1 MASSD
6 ATANSGVP
14 MKMMRSPMFDVKL
27 KREVREINRDRR
39 KKEITQLMKK
49 GFQHPPVAD

>member
-1 MASSD
+1 
-6 ATANSGVP
+6 
-14 MKMMRSPMFDVKL
+14 MKMTRSPMFDVKL